1 MGGKS
6 GQPLVYV
13 YTLGLHF
20 GLSHGPVD
28 EFLEI
33 RAGDRTAWSGS
44 QTASGQITINSP
56 NLFGGAL
63 KEGGITGTADIMMGE
78 PTQGAN
84 VYLRSQQ
91 GDPQPGYRGLLTVV
105 FEAGQIGCNNP
116 YPKPWSFRFRRALK
130 GWFNDSPW
138 NPTKCAV
145 TLSSGVVGMNP
156 AHIVYEVLTNPDWGM
171 GYPTSSIDD
180 TVFTATALQLFN
192 EGFGICMLWN
202 RQDTI
207 DSFLQKIMDYTAGVL
222 VTSPITGLFQ
232 YTLIRGGY
240 DVSTLPVFTAA
251 DVIEI
256 TDKADST
263 LTGAVNEMWVKYYDP
278 IAKQTQSV
286 SLQALGSIQ
295 SQGVVIP
302 DTKEFTGIATPD
314 LAARV
319 CQRELMGSTV
329 PLKKMQMKMKRSAYL
344 LVPGGLF
351 VLNFPAIGLN
361 SVVFRVGE
369 IDTGTL
375 LDGSIS
381 LTVVEDVY
389 SMPADTYV
397 APQLSGWAPPNNNPV
412 PPVLFQAYELDF
424 RSLYKMAG
432 SAIALAIQSPVAYDG
447 VLVGRPDSLCQ
458 NYALNTEVGGAQY
471 VQHST
476 DTFAPTG
483 LLAGNITA
491 FATTMTLNTMIDV
504 IGSIPTLP
512 IAALIVDGAQ
522 SEIVNV
528 TALNT
533 STGVCTIARGCVDT
547 VASPHTGGVVVYF
560 IDGRIGTDA
569 IKYVVG
575 ETVHNKPLPNAP
587 LGQLDISLGIDIP
600 VTLVGR
606 ALLPYP
612 PASPMINGTR
622 FDTAAPPTGPF
633 TLSWIERNRLTQAD
647 TMVDQSM
654 GTVTPE
660 SGTTYTIRVIDTA
673 GPTLL
678 ATYTGITGTSK
689 LLNAPASAA
698 LSIELESV
706 RDGLTSLEHWAIP
719 VTFTSGS
726 EGMITESGDDMI
738 DETGANTL
746 FTE

>member
-1 MGGKS
+1 VGGKS
-6 GQPLVYV
+6 QQPLVYV

-20 GLSHGPVD
+20 GLAHGPVD

-44 QTASGQITINSP
+44 QTVSGQITINSP
-56 NLFGGAL
+56 NLFGGSL
-63 KEGGITGTADIMMGE
+63 KEGGITGVADIMMGE
-78 PTQGAN
+78 PTQGVNA
-84 VYLRSQQ
+84 YLRAQQ
-91 GDPQPGYRGLLTVV
+91 GDPQPGYRGILGVV
-105 FEAGQIGCNNP
+105 FEGGQVGCNNP

-130 GWFNDSPW
+130 GWFNDAPW
-138 NPTKCAV
+138 NPTKGAV
-145 TLSSGVVGMNP
+145 TLSSGVIGMNP

-171 GYPTSSIDD
+171 GYPSSAIDD
-180 TVFTATALQLFN
+180 AVFTATAQALFD
-192 EGFGICMLWN
+192 EGFGICLLWN

-222 VTSPITGLFQ
+222 VTSPTTGLFQ

-251 DVIEI
+251 DVIEV

-263 LTGAVNEMWVKYYDP
+263 LTSSVNEMWVKYYDP

-286 SLQALGSIQ
+286 ALQALGSIQ

-302 DTKEFTGIATPD
+302 DYKEFTGIATPD

-329 PLKKMQMKMKRSAYL
+329 PLKKLQLKMKRSAYL

-361 SVVFRVGE
+361 SVVMRVGE
-369 IDTGTL
+369 VDTGTL
-375 LDGSIS
+375 LAGAIS
-381 LTVVEDVY
+381 LTIVEDVY

-397 APQLSGWAPPNNNPV
+397 APQITGWAPPNNNPIA
-412 PPVLFQAYELDF
+412 PVLFQAYELDF

-432 SAIALAIQSPVAYDG
+432 AALAIALKAPSAYDG

-458 NYALNTEVGGAQY
+458 NYALNTEVGGAAF

-491 FATTMTLNTMIDV
+491 FATSMTLNTMIDV
-504 IGSIPTLP
+504 IGSITTLP
-512 IAALIVDGAQ
+512 IAAYIVDGAE

-547 VASPHTGGVVVYF
+547 IASKHTAGVVVYF

-569 IKYVVG
+569 IAYVTG

-587 LGQLDISLGIDIP
+587 LGQLDISLGVDIP

-606 ALLPYP
+606 AMLPFP
-612 PASPMINGTR
+612 PAAPKINGTR
-622 FDTAAPPTGPF
+622 FDSAAPPTGPF
-633 TLSWIERNRLTQAD
+633 TLSWVERNRLTQAD
-647 TMVDQSM
+647 TMVDQTM

-660 SGTTYTIRVIDTA
+660 PGTTYTIRLIDTA

-678 ATYTGITGTSK
+678 ATYTGITGTSQ
-689 LLNAPASAA
+689 LLNATASAA
-698 LSIELESV
+698 LSIELESM

-719 VTFTSGS
+719 VTFTNGS
-726 EGMITESGDDMI
+726 QGIV
-738 DETGANTL
+738 DETGVQIDDESSVDI
-746 FTE
+746 FSE